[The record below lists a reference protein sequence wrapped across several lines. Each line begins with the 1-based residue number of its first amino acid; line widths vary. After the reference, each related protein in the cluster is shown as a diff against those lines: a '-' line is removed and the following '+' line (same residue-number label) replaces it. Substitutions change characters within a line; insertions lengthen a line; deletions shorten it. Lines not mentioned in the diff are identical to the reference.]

1 MQQLQNFELQ
11 HQQQLAEV
19 RKYVQERD
27 YIAEEYKKTKSRLLQ
42 LDAQQQ
48 PLLEQQQQLAQ
59 QLQQLAAQQQSY
71 TAQLHNSHH
80 FAPLDKGLNAHLQQ
94 LQQFI
99 QHYQNVENTLGNLQQ
114 AQHQL
119 DQDQTQLQKLV
130 AQFGTAAQIEIQRE
144 QQQNNREQ
152 QLTRLN
158 HLDAIQQKL
167 QQWFAFKSEVL
178 SLNDKLNAIQQQHQQ
193 SQQHVQQAETEFQ
206 SAKTEREKLQA
217 FLQQQRLLHAE
228 NIEHLRAELKSGEA
242 CLVCGSTEH
251 PYRDDEKLVSKALYE
266 LQQQQEQQALQLEQ
280 QCLQL
285 WQTAQ
290 QQLTQLSTEQTQL
303 QQVLQQTE
311 TKAELQR
318 NELQQ
323 NLTQSG
329 LSLDLDQTQS
339 HILATLQDFI
349 TKTTQLKQQTEL
361 DLQQLNQAHKDQLYL
376 TQIVQQI
383 SHQLQ
388 SVQQWQQHIQQ
399 VVDCLSTHEQAMW
412 LEQPLTI
419 AQQCMQLLQQRAQQ
433 LEHVEVLLKQ
443 QEHSAQQLQVLK
455 TNLSNLQSQHQ
466 ELSQQL
472 QDVEA
477 KGKHNTEAAH
487 QLIVQMTGATEL
499 KATEWL
505 HQHDQQRQLLQQQ
518 YQQLKQSFEQARQN
532 FEQHRNALEQ
542 LQAQQQQ
549 QQQALDQVKTD
560 ITTWLTQHSDFTASQ
575 LTELLAIS
583 STQEQQLR
591 LSLQQADRLL
601 NEATYALS
609 TLQNQLQQHLLL
621 QPQITHEQLLQL
633 LAANTEQLQQQ
644 VEQRDQLKLKLE
656 LHQQNLEKQQ
666 QFATQIQQ
674 IQQQEHR
681 WAKISGV
688 MGDATGKKFR
698 DLAQQY
704 HLDILIEYANQQLA
718 QLSQRYTLKR
728 LDNSL
733 SLAIIDHDMDGETR
747 SVASLSGGESFL
759 TALALSLAIANM
771 ASGSM
776 KIESLFIDEGF
787 GTLDASSLHMVMNAF
802 DQLQNQGRKVVLIS
816 HIQEMHERIPV
827 QIQVQ
832 PIGSGSSQIKIVS

>member
-1 MQQLQNFELQ
+1 
-11 HQQQLAEV
+11 
-19 RKYVQERD
+19 
-27 YIAEEYKKTKSRLLQ
+27 
-42 LDAQQQ
+42 
-48 PLLEQQQQLAQ
+48 
-59 QLQQLAAQQQSY
+59 
-71 TAQLHNSHH
+71 
-80 FAPLDKGLNAHLQQ
+80 
-94 LQQFI
+94 
-99 QHYQNVENTLGNLQQ
+99 
-114 AQHQL
+114 
-119 DQDQTQLQKLV
+119 
-130 AQFGTAAQIEIQRE
+130 
-144 QQQNNREQ
+144 
-152 QLTRLN
+152 
-158 HLDAIQQKL
+158 
-167 QQWFAFKSEVL
+167 
-178 SLNDKLNAIQQQHQQ
+178 
-193 SQQHVQQAETEFQ
+193 
-206 SAKTEREKLQA
+206 
-217 FLQQQRLLHAE
+217 
-228 NIEHLRAELKSGEA
+228 
-242 CLVCGSTEH
+242 
-251 PYRDDEKLVSKALYE
+251 
-266 LQQQQEQQALQLEQ
+266 
-280 QCLQL
+280 
-285 WQTAQ
+285 
-290 QQLTQLSTEQTQL
+290 
-303 QQVLQQTE
+303 
-311 TKAELQR
+311 
-318 NELQQ
+318 
-323 NLTQSG
+323 
-329 LSLDLDQTQS
+329 
-339 HILATLQDFI
+339 
-349 TKTTQLKQQTEL
+349 
-361 DLQQLNQAHKDQLYL
+361 
-376 TQIVQQI
+376 
-383 SHQLQ
+383 
-388 SVQQWQQHIQQ
+388 
-399 VVDCLSTHEQAMW
+399 MW

-644 VEQRDQLKLKLE
+644 AEQRDQLKLKLE
-656 LHQQNLEKQQ
+656 LHQQNLAKQQ
-666 QFATQIQQ
+666 QFAAQIQQ

-681 WAKISGV
+681 WAKISGL

-759 TALALSLAIANM
+759 TALALSLAIANI